1 MTVTTDAPGTLPTAA
16 DEARLWALIESAW
29 AELGAEPLALRQA
42 LVERDPA
49 ADDGDDVDDD
59 DPSYAIDA
67 WLDAFLDRLGQLTV
81 ELTGQELTDLDR
93 VVERKLYD
101 IDREDI
107 HEVTDGSDDGFLYAR
122 GFIVALGRAYYEAVR
137 ADPAM
142 ALLDADCEGMC
153 YLFAHLHNDRFG
165 SWPET
170 GSGISR
176 ESFGNPDGWSAW
188 PADEADRSQS
198 AEA

>member
-1 MTVTTDAPGTLPTAA
+1 MTVTTDAPGTLPTPA
-16 DEARLWALIESAW
+16 DEARLWALIEAAW
-29 AELGAEPLALRQA
+29 AELGTEPLALRQA

-49 ADDGDDVDDD
+49 GDHGD

-67 WLDAFLDRLGQLTV
+67 WLDAFLANLGQLTV

-122 GFIVALGRAYYEAVR
+122 GFIVALGRSYYEAVR

-142 ALLDADCEGMC
+142 ALLDAECEGMC
-153 YLFAHLHNDRFG
+153 YFFAHLHNDRFG

-176 ESFGNPDGWSAW
+176 ESSSNPAGCSA
-188 PADEADRSQS
+188 
-198 AEA
+198 

>member
-1 MTVTTDAPGTLPTAA
+1 MTVTTDAPGTLPTPA
-16 DEARLWALIESAW
+16 DEARLWALIEAAW

-49 ADDGDDVDDD
+49 ADDGDDVDDV

-81 ELTGQELTDLDR
+81 GLTGQELTDLDR

-176 ESFGNPDGWSAW
+176 ESFGNPAGWSAW
-188 PADEADRSQS
+188 RADEADRSQP